1 MIGGK
6 AMVRRTTGAACL
18 LTAFAM
24 LALLSASALA
34 TPGSLEFGKCTK
46 TAGGKFKNGGC
57 TKLAKSAEEQKFE
70 WAPLSAPVAFTT
82 AKKAETGEAVI
93 GTGAGNHVSCTTESS
108 TAGEFGAGSKEQKN
122 IVLEYTGCEEL
133 GAECASAGQPGGHIN
148 TNKLDG
154 APGVITRAAK
164 EEKNL
169 DGVDFKGQTSE
180 VFAEFSCGPAP
191 TVLRGSVIVKAGS
204 IVSGK
209 FKSSTN
215 KMLNKLVL
223 EFVSKGGKQEPE
235 KFEGE
240 PKDVLEGS
248 VGGGAFQE
256 GSLSLISVEQTNPK
270 TTKVELRQ
278 CEKNVC

>member
-1 MIGGK
+1 MRNEVI
-6 AMVRRTTGAACL
+6 
-18 LTAFAM
+18 
-24 LALLSASALA
+24 
-34 TPGSLEFGKCTK
+34 
-46 TAGGKFKNGGC
+46 
-57 TKLAKSAEEQKFE
+57 
-70 WAPLSAPVAFTT
+70 
-82 AKKAETGEAVI
+82 KK
-93 GTGAGNHVSCTTESS
+93 
-108 TAGEFGAGSKEQKN
+108 
-122 IVLEYTGCEEL
+122 
-133 GAECASAGQPGGHIN
+133 
-148 TNKLDG
+148 
-154 APGVITRAAK
+154 AAK

-215 KMLNKLVL
+215 KMLNKLLL
-223 EFVSKGGKQEPE
+223 ELGSEAPE

-240 PKDVLEGS
+240 PPDVLEGS
-248 VGGGAFQE
+248 TA
-256 GSLSLISVEQTNPK
+256 GSSFEKAALTLNTIEQTNPK